1 MQNFFYIIFY
11 FFNYIYRIIE
21 YGPESFDDINW
32 EIIDNGK
39 TCEENKEVLLNYM
52 RENDIFGVKPF
63 KELLEIIK
71 EQISDTIE
79 KILGKQYDDYVKY
92 DKNAI
97 KRKESDLDNIYKAYI
112 KKKRKISET
121 NNTNEHNIKQTDE

>member
-1 MQNFFYIIFY
+1 
-11 FFNYIYRIIE
+11 
-21 YGPESFDDINW
+21 
-32 EIIDNGK
+32 
-39 TCEENKEVLLNYM
+39 M

-71 EQISDTIE
+71 EQISETIE
-79 KILGKQYDDYVKY
+79 KILGKQYDEYVKY
-92 DKNAI
+92 DKNAT

-121 NNTNEHNIKQTDE
+121 NNTNELNIKHTNE